1 MSRSVLVFI
10 GMLLFFATQAYYVQA
25 EEGVFYHKHTEACYE
40 TVEVPC
46 TEHNHRTETVSEMG
60 YCPFC
65 DKTTYMYAFVNVET
79 CSHLEETIIAYT
91 LGVCQECGNIVYET
105 PHQEFAPHTKDVKN
119 LICGKTEETPIAKV
133 SFLQSTTEPTTN
145 PVALSADIKVL
156 DDTFALSEVQC
167 SFDGG
172 KSWEYNT
179 KKTFSENGTY
189 TVICKDQ
196 YGTSFQETFTISCIV
211 KPVPV
216 VTNTQDIIPEKME
229 VVEQQELSETT
240 LEERDNKET
249 NITKNKSISSKKTVK
264 DIPLREILVPS
275 FVPKEEGI
283 SKEGIQW
290 SAFARQKNIYEN
302 NYLSLESN
310 HVIMDTIDKEI
321 QTVDM
326 ETRTNE
332 GTQSQ
337 EPQIIYRLSP
347 GFVWTIY
354 AFSGGF
360 LLVAIVGCLWYA
372 YHNIVILYEVED
384 KERFFLT
391 VLIGTGKKERN
402 VYLSEKIMSKIETK
416 DILLTCFY
424 SNKNKNMVVHSPFE
438 KYRVKWG
445 KEMQIHL

>member
-1 MSRSVLVFI
+1 M
-10 GMLLFFATQAYYVQA
+10 GMLLFYATQVFYVQA

-46 TEHNHRTETVSEMG
+46 TEHSHRTETVSEMG

-105 PHQEFAPHTKDVKN
+105 AHQEFAPHTKEVTN
-119 LICGKTEETPIAKV
+119 LICGKTEETAMATV
-133 SFLQSTTEPTTN
+133 SFSQSTTEPTTN
-145 PVALSADIKVL
+145 PVVLSADITVL
-156 DDTFALSEVQC
+156 DDAFALSEVQC

-172 KSWEYNT
+172 ESWEYNT
-179 KKTFSENGTY
+179 KKAFSENGTY

-211 KPVPV
+211 KPAPV
-216 VTNTQDIIPEKME
+216 VTNTQEINTEKME
-229 VVEQQELSETT
+229 VVESQESLETS
-240 LEERDNKET
+240 LEEKEKKET
-249 NITKNKSISSKKTVK
+249 EITKRNSISSKKTVE

-290 SAFARQKNIYEN
+290 SAFARQKQVYEN
-302 NYLSLESN
+302 KYLSSGGN
-310 HVIMDTIDKEI
+310 KVITDTMDKEV
-321 QTVDM
+321 QMVDM
-326 ETRTNE
+326 ETRTKE
-332 GTQSQ
+332 ATQSQ
-337 EPQIIYRLSP
+337 ESQIIYRLSP

-360 LLVAIVGCLWYA
+360 LLLAIVGCLWYA
-372 YHNIVILYEVED
+372 YHSVVILYEVEE

-391 VLIGTGKKERN
+391 VLIGTGEKERN

-416 DILLTCFY
+416 DILLTCFHY
-424 SNKNKNMVVHSPFE
+424 NKNKNMVVHSPFE